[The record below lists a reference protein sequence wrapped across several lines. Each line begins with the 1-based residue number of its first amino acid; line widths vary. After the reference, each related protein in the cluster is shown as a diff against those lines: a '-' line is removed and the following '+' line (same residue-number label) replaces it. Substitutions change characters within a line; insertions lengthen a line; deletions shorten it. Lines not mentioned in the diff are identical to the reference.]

1 MFCRKFVI
9 IHAFLVL
16 IFWAKNAVSATC
28 FAFCNYVYR
37 ILATCEKQN
46 RGHAEWDS
54 GWCVHLGAECWG
66 RVEKQ
71 LWGKLPPLSP
81 APAYTHTPSCDS
93 RKGKE
98 NRTLQW
104 NWSESV
110 RLFWES
116 EFSCPCSFWRPAVR
130 GCRVEDAGGAVQG
143 GRPARPGHRAGRLL
157 WLAARSSSPCRTS
170 SPHCPLVA
178 ATHPVQQVSMVIIW
192 LFFSFLACFYL
203 GILESPT
210 LPCVRDLWL

>member
-1 MFCRKFVI
+1 MWKASKIVVTPSGIPADVCIWVQ
-9 IHAFLVL
+9 
-16 IFWAKNAVSATC
+16 SA
-28 FAFCNYVYR
+28 
-37 ILATCEKQN
+37 E
-46 RGHAEWDS
+46 E
-54 GWCVHLGAECWG
+54 GWRSNFEESFPLCL
-66 RVEKQ
+66 
-71 LWGKLPPLSP
+71 LP
-81 APAYTHTPSCDS
+81 PAYTHTPSCDS

-98 NRTLQW
+98 NRTLQR

-110 RLFWES
+110 RLFWAS
-116 EFSCPCSFWRPAVR
+116 EHSCPCSFWRPAVR
-130 GCRVEDAGGAVQG
+130 GCRVEDAGAGAVQG

-210 LPCVRDLWL
+210 LPCVRDLWFQ